1 MRVRYQTPIREV
13 PKWQASVA
21 ATPGAAAGRS
31 ALAPIRLQP
40 AAKRSLRKAAHEQW
54 PQAIV
59 RPVPASRGRGASH
72 AAFRFTPAGAAAA
85 TCALLAAAGCATI
98 EPQVSKAWKIEPVLD
113 VSHTVQSAPGYYQL
127 GRYYDGMRAW
137 DKSIDAYRKAIGA
150 DATHVEAH
158 NGLAVAL
165 AQRGRYAESEAAFRE
180 AIALSPDS
188 SHLRSNLGYV
198 LLLAGKPQEAVRE
211 LRTAVKAD
219 KTDVTAIANLRDA
232 VWQLESARLAGTVTD
247 TVLPAAP
254 SSQGTT
260 VAATPPAPTT
270 DASKQ
275 QSPAAVAKPVPAAEA
290 QPRSLSQ
297 PVPAVVAKAA
307 PALPPSNALM
317 VSVAAPITTASVPAP
332 IVTSLN
338 VPAPLVT
345 AVVPSPAAPIVVVT
359 APTVASLEQPAPV
372 AVASTPVAAAP
383 TAVEPVAV
391 QVFDK
396 PTVPSLQAAPATGP
410 VTQAAATMIAAAPP
424 VEDTSVQSSGLRWS
438 APEPAKPGVEPVKQ
452 RVAADTEKPRPAAVV
467 VKAAVAPL
475 APAAPVTPPAPVPE
489 SRLELSNGNGVTGM
503 AARLRSWLS
512 SQGVKT
518 SRLTNDLPYNQSQT
532 VIQYRHGHEQAAK
545 QIAQALP
552 AATAQTSEH
561 SDLSPRTDVRVLI
574 GRDWVQMASCLND
587 KTVCSPHGTALAH
600 ADLKR

>member
-1 MRVRYQTPIREV
+1 MRVRYQAPSREV
-13 PKWQASVA
+13 PKWQAPVA
-21 ATPGAAAGRS
+21 AAPGVVAGQS
-31 ALAPIRLQP
+31 ALAPARTQP

-59 RPVPASRGRGASH
+59 RPVPAPRGRSASQP
-72 AAFRFTPAGAAAA
+72 AFRFTPAGAAAA

-98 EPQVSKAWKIEPVLD
+98 EPQASKAWKVEPVLD
-113 VSHTVQSAPGYYQL
+113 VSHAVQSAQGYYQL
-127 GRYYDGMRAW
+127 GRYYNGMRAW
-137 DKSIDAYRKAIGA
+137 DKSIDAYRKAIA
-150 DATHVEAH
+150 AEASHIEAH

-211 LRTAVKAD
+211 LRAAVKAD
-219 KTDVTAIANLRDA
+219 KTDVTAIANLREA

-247 TVLPAAP
+247 KVMPAAS
-254 SSQGTT
+254 SSQH
-260 VAATPPAPTT
+260 APTAAASPATAT

-275 QSPAAVAKPVPAAEA
+275 QAPAAVAMPMPVPAAEA
-290 QPRSLSQ
+290 QPRSLAQ
-297 PVPAVVAKAA
+297 PVPAVAAEVA
-307 PALPPSNALM
+307 PAVPPSNALM

-345 AVVPSPAAPIVVVT
+345 AVVPSPAAPIAVVT
-359 APTVASLEQPAPV
+359 APTVPSLEQPAPV
-372 AVASTPVAAAP
+372 AVASTPVGAAP
-383 TAVEPVAV
+383 TTMPMAV
-391 QVFDK
+391 QVLDK

-410 VTQAAATMIAAAPP
+410 ITQAAAAMIAAAPP
-424 VEDTSVQSSGLRWS
+424 VEAASTRPTGLQWS
-438 APEPAKPGVEPVKQ
+438 AAEPAKPAAEPVKQ
-452 RVAADTEKPRPAAVV
+452 RVATEVEKPRPAAVV

-475 APAAPVTPPAPVPE
+475 APAAPVAPPAAVHK

-503 AARLRSWLS
+503 AARLRSWLTT
-512 SQGVKT
+512 QGVKT
-518 SRLTNDLPYNQSQT
+518 SRLTNDLPYNQPQT
-532 VIQYRHGHEQAAK
+532 VIQYRHGHEQAAM
-545 QIAQALP
+545 QIAQSLP
-552 AATAQTSEH
+552 ASAQALQRA
-561 SDLSPRTDVRVLI
+561 DLSPRTDVRVLI

-587 KTVCSPHGTALAH
+587 KTVCSPQGNAVALLH
-600 ADLKR
+600 RDE

>member
-1 MRVRYQTPIREV
+1 MRVRYQAPVREV
-13 PKWQASVA
+13 PKWQAPAATAGVA
-21 ATPGAAAGRS
+21 AVKS
-31 ALAPIRLQP
+31 ALAPARVQP

-98 EPQVSKAWKIEPVLD
+98 EPQASKAWKIEPVLD
-113 VSHTVQSAPGYYQL
+113 VSHTVQSAQSYYQL

-137 DKSIDAYRKAIGA
+137 DKSIDAYRKAIA
-150 DATHVEAH
+150 AEASHVEAH

-211 LRTAVKAD
+211 LRAAVKAD

-247 TVLPAAP
+247 TVLPAAS
-254 SSQGTT
+254 SSQRTT
-260 VAATPPAPTT
+260 IATASPVPATN
-270 DASKQ
+270 ASKQ
-275 QSPAAVAKPVPAAEA
+275 QSPAAVAMPVPAAEA
-290 QPRSLSQ
+290 QPRSLAQ
-297 PVPAVVAKAA
+297 PVPAVVAEAA

-345 AVVPSPAAPIVVVT
+345 AVVPSPAAPIVVVS
-359 APTVASLEQPAPV
+359 APTLPSLEQPAPV
-372 AVASTPVAAAP
+372 AVESTPVAAAAP
-383 TAVEPVAV
+383 TAAV
-391 QVFDK
+391 PMAMQVFDK

-410 VTQAAATMIAAAPP
+410 VTQAAAAMIAAAPA
-424 VEDTSVQSSGLRWS
+424 VEAASTRPTGLQWS
-438 APEPAKPGVEPVKQ
+438 APEPANPAAEPVKQ
-452 RVAADTEKPRPAAVV
+452 RVAAETEKPRPAAVV

-475 APAAPVTPPAPVPE
+475 APAAPVTPPAPVHE

-512 SQGVKT
+512 TQGVKT
-518 SRLTNDLPYNQSQT
+518 SRLTNDLPYNQPQT
-532 VIQYRHGHEQAAK
+532 VIQYRHGHEQAAL

-552 AATAQTSEH
+552 AATAQTFER

-587 KTVCSPHGTALAH
+587 KTVCSPYGTALAH

>member
-1 MRVRYQTPIREV
+1 MRVRYQAPVREV
-13 PKWQASVA
+13 PKWQAPAPVA
-21 ATPGAAAGRS
+21 PLIAVAKS
-31 ALAPIRLQP
+31 ALAPARVQP
-40 AAKRSLRKAAHEQW
+40 AAKRSSRKAAHEQW

-59 RPVPASRGRGASH
+59 RPVPASRGRGASQP
-72 AAFRFTPAGAAAA
+72 AFRFTPAGAAAA
-85 TCALLAAAGCATI
+85 TFALLAAAGCATI
-98 EPQVSKAWKIEPVLD
+98 EPQASKAWKIEPVLD
-113 VSHTVQSAPGYYQL
+113 VSHTVQSAQGYYQL

-137 DKSIDAYRKAIGA
+137 DKSIDAYRKAIA
-150 DATHVEAH
+150 AEPSHVEAR

-180 AIALSPDS
+180 TIALSPDS

-211 LRTAVKAD
+211 LRAAVKAD
-219 KTDVTAIANLRDA
+219 KTDVTAIANLREA

-247 TVLPAAP
+247 KVMPAAP
-254 SSQGTT
+254 STKGTT
-260 VAATPPAPTT
+260 IATTSPAPAT

-275 QSPAAVAKPVPAAEA
+275 QAPAAVAMPVPAAEA
-290 QPRSLSQ
+290 QPRSLAH
-297 PVPAVVAKAA
+297 PVPAVAAEAA
-307 PALPPSNALM
+307 PAVPPSNALM

-345 AVVPSPAAPIVVVT
+345 AVVPSPAAPIAVVT
-359 APTVASLEQPAPV
+359 APTVPSLEQPAPV

-383 TAVEPVAV
+383 AAAEPMAV

-410 VTQAAATMIAAAPP
+410 ITQAAASMIAAAPA
-424 VEDTSVQSSGLRWS
+424 VEAASTRPAGLQWS
-438 APEPAKPGVEPVKQ
+438 AAEPAKPATEPVKQ
-452 RVAADTEKPRPAAVV
+452 RVAPETETPRPAAVV

-475 APAAPVTPPAPVPE
+475 APAAPVTPPAPVHE

-512 SQGVKT
+512 TQGVKT
-518 SRLTNDLPYNQSQT
+518 SRLTNDLPYNQPQT
-532 VIQYRHGHEQAAK
+532 VIQYRHGHEQAAM

-552 AATAQTSEH
+552 AATAQTSER
-561 SDLSPRTDVRVLI
+561 SDLSSRTDVRVLI

-587 KTVCSPHGTALAH
+587 KTVCSPHGTALAQ

>member
-1 MRVRYQTPIREV
+1 MRVRYQAPVREV
-13 PKWQASVA
+13 PKWQAPAPVA
-21 ATPGAAAGRS
+21 PLIAVAKS
-31 ALAPIRLQP
+31 ALAPARVQP
-40 AAKRSLRKAAHEQW
+40 AAKRSSRKTAHEQW

-59 RPVPASRGRGASH
+59 RPVPASRGRGASQP
-72 AAFRFTPAGAAAA
+72 AFRFTPAGAAAA

-98 EPQVSKAWKIEPVLD
+98 EPQASKAWKIEPVLD
-113 VSHTVQSAPGYYQL
+113 VRHTVQSAQGYYQL

-137 DKSIDAYRKAIGA
+137 DKSIDAYRKAIA
-150 DATHVEAH
+150 AEPSHVEAR

-180 AIALSPDS
+180 TIALSPDS

-211 LRTAVKAD
+211 LRAAVKAD
-219 KTDVTAIANLRDA
+219 KTDVTAIANLREA

-247 TVLPAAP
+247 KVMPAAP
-254 SSQGTT
+254 STKGTT
-260 VAATPPAPTT
+260 IATTSPAPAT

-275 QSPAAVAKPVPAAEA
+275 QAPAAVAMPVPAAEA
-290 QPRSLSQ
+290 QPRSLAH
-297 PVPAVVAKAA
+297 PVPAVAAEAA
-307 PALPPSNALM
+307 PAVPPSNALM

-345 AVVPSPAAPIVVVT
+345 AVVPSPAAPIAVVT
-359 APTVASLEQPAPV
+359 APTVPSLEQPAPV

-383 TAVEPVAV
+383 AAAEPMAV

-410 VTQAAATMIAAAPP
+410 ITQAAASMIAAAPA
-424 VEDTSVQSSGLRWS
+424 VEAASTRPAGLQWS
-438 APEPAKPGVEPVKQ
+438 AAEPAKPATEPVKQ
-452 RVAADTEKPRPAAVV
+452 RVAAETETPRPAAVV

-475 APAAPVTPPAPVPE
+475 APAARVTPPAPVHE

-512 SQGVKT
+512 TQGVKT
-518 SRLTNDLPYNQSQT
+518 SRLTNDLPYNQPQT
-532 VIQYRHGHEQAAK
+532 VIQYRHGHEQAAM

-552 AATAQTSEH
+552 AATAQTSER
-561 SDLSPRTDVRVLI
+561 SDLSSRTDVRVLI

-587 KTVCSPHGTALAH
+587 KTVCSPHGTALAQ